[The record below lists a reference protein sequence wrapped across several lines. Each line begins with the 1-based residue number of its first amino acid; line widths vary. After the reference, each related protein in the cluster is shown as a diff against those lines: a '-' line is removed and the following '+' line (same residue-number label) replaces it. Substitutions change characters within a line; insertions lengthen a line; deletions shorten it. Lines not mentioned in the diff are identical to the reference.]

1 MEKFVLS
8 GNKIISAGGL
18 NGPFEA
24 CEDEVSSDDMDCDV
38 DQKARVFPY
47 SSCRDLAVNDELPT
61 KDDMKNKNPCKGA
74 MVNWKKNP
82 PSTKN
87 STKKIGNLLIWCGC
101 RTMCQYE
108 KTKRKKLHQN
118 ETLSGFLLHYIN
130 ISS

>member
-1 MEKFVLS
+1 MEKYGTRIWHLPLIPFPQNLEKFVLS

-24 CEDEVSSDDMDCDV
+24 CENEVSSDDMDCDV

-74 MVNWKKNP
+74 MVN
-82 PSTKN
+82 
-87 STKKIGNLLIWCGC
+87 
-101 RTMCQYE
+101 
-108 KTKRKKLHQN
+108 
-118 ETLSGFLLHYIN
+118 
-130 ISS
+130 